1 MGCEIMG
8 WEDMG
13 CDDMG
18 CEDMGCE
25 DMGCEDMGCEDM
37 GCEDMGCEDM
47 GKIRIRAGS
56 DISPRSRQMKGA
68 ARQPRA
74 YGTNPAITPKLAPS
88 FPFPSEAL
96 VQRPH
101 AESTAGSSHAA
112 AAVMIYAVAF
122 VTGAIVMSF
131 EMLGS
136 RYLNPYFGSGIYTW
150 AALISTV
157 LIALTAGY
165 FLGGTLADRTASLA
179 VLALTV
185 IVGSLYLLALPSFAQ
200 AILEFVLT
208 GVDDIRAGSLIA
220 ALALMFF
227 PVTFLGMYSPFAI
240 RLLLRSAQRSGRVSG
255 AVYGIST
262 AGAIVGTL
270 GTTFFLIPTI
280 GSRAIRLTL
289 GALGL
294 AAGLALLALA
304 RLHRPAGS
312 VLVVVALAVSTA
324 PAGRADNLIDEAVR
338 ASMLERADGRL
349 AHIETAYNDV
359 FITKRRH
366 QLVMSFQLKGWD
378 YTESVSNLLDPDD
391 LPLRYA
397 QVMTIAT
404 VYPEAPR
411 KILMLGLGGGSIS
424 TYLGRFMP
432 EAAITTV
439 EIDPGVI
446 TAAKTYFGLRETE
459 RMRYHAGDGRVFLS
473 RNDELYDLILLDAYR
488 GGYVP
493 FHLLTREFYTL
504 VKQRLTPGGAAAFN
518 VHDGSKLYASTV
530 KTLGEVF
537 AALDL
542 YPSGVGEVI
551 AVASASPLDSRTLER
566 RAATLQERHG
576 FRFPLP
582 QILRRRLEQPR
593 LQAANGDVITD
604 DFAPADVY
612 DVIGKDARRRK

>member
-1 MGCEIMG
+1 M
-8 WEDMG
+8 
-13 CDDMG
+13 
-18 CEDMGCE
+18 
-25 DMGCEDMGCEDM
+25 
-37 GCEDMGCEDM
+37 
-47 GKIRIRAGS
+47 
-56 DISPRSRQMKGA
+56 
-68 ARQPRA
+68 
-74 YGTNPAITPKLAPS
+74 TPKLVPS
-88 FPFPSEAL
+88 LPFPPEAP

-112 AAVMIYAVAF
+112 AAVMIYAAAF

-200 AILEFVLT
+200 AILEFVLA

-280 GSRAIRLTL
+280 GSRAITLTL

-397 QVMTIAT
+397 QVMTIAAI
-404 VYPEAPR
+404 YPETAR

-459 RMRYHAGDGRVFLS
+459 RMRYRAGDGRVFLS

-551 AVASASPLDSRTLER
+551 AVAGASPLDPRTLER

>member
-1 MGCEIMG
+1 
-8 WEDMG
+8 
-13 CDDMG
+13 
-18 CEDMGCE
+18 
-25 DMGCEDMGCEDM
+25 
-37 GCEDMGCEDM
+37 
-47 GKIRIRAGS
+47 
-56 DISPRSRQMKGA
+56 MKGA

-74 YGTNPAITPKLAPS
+74 YGTNPAIPLKLAPS

-101 AESTAGSSHAA
+101 AESTAGSSQAA
-112 AAVMIYAVAF
+112 AAATIYAVAF

-157 LIALTAGY
+157 LIALMAGY
-165 FLGGTLADRTASLA
+165 FLGGTLADRTASPA

-185 IVGSLYLLALPSFAQ
+185 IIGSLYLLALPAFAQ
-200 AILEFVLT
+200 AILEFVLA
-208 GVDDIRAGSLIA
+208 GVDDIRAGSLIS

-280 GSRAIRLTL
+280 GSRAITLML

-294 AAGLALLALA
+294 AAGSALLALA
-304 RLHRPAGS
+304 RLRRRAGAA
-312 VLVVVALAVSTA
+312 LVVIALAAPTA
-324 PAGRADNLIDEAVR
+324 PAGRADNLIDEGVR
-338 ASMLERADGRL
+338 VAMLERGDGRL
-349 AHIETAYNDV
+349 AHIETPYNDV
-359 FITKRRH
+359 FITKRQH

-459 RMRYHAGDGRVFLS
+459 RMRYHAGDGRVFLN
-473 RNDELYDLILLDAYR
+473 RNSELYDLILLDAYR

-542 YPSGVGEVI
+542 YPTGVGEVI
-551 AVASASPLDSRTLER
+551 AVARTSPLDPQTLER
-566 RAATLQERHG
+566 RAAALQQRHG

-582 QILRRRLEQPR
+582 QILQRRMDKPQS
-593 LQAANGDVITD
+593 QAANGDVITD

-612 DVIGKDARRRK
+612 DVMGKDPRRRR

>member
-1 MGCEIMG
+1 MAKTCSKAWVVKTWVAKTWANPDSSEVRYKPKVAANEG
-8 WEDMG
+8 
-13 CDDMG
+13 
-18 CEDMGCE
+18 
-25 DMGCEDMGCEDM
+25 
-37 GCEDMGCEDM
+37 
-47 GKIRIRAGS
+47 RAE
-56 DISPRSRQMKGA
+56 A
-68 ARQPRA
+68 AAA
-74 YGTNPAITPKLAPS
+74 YGTNPTVTPKLAPS
-88 FPFPSEAL
+88 ILFLSEAL
-96 VQRPH
+96 VQRTQ

-112 AAVMIYAVAF
+112 AAGVIYAAAF

-165 FLGGTLADRTASLA
+165 FLGGALADRTASLA

-200 AILEFVLT
+200 AVLEFVLES
-208 GVDDIRAGSLIA
+208 VDDIRAGSLLA
-220 ALALMFF
+220 SLALMFF

-240 RLLLRSAQRSGRVSG
+240 RLLLRSPQRSGRVSG

-270 GTTFFLIPTI
+270 GTTFSLIPTI
-280 GSRAIRLTL
+280 GSRAITLTL

-304 RLHRPAGS
+304 RLRRRAGS
-312 VLVVVALAVSTA
+312 VLVVVALAVSAA

-338 ASMLERADGRL
+338 ARMLERADGRL

-378 YTESVSNLLDPDD
+378 YTESVGNLLDPDD

-404 VYPEAPR
+404 IYPETAR

-432 EAAITTV
+432 QAAITTV

-459 RMRYHAGDGRVFLS
+459 RMRYRAGDGRVFLT

-518 VHDGSKLYASTV
+518 IHDGSKLYASTV

-551 AVASASPLDSRTLER
+551 AVAGASPLDPQTLER
-566 RAATLQERHG
+566 RAAALQERHG
-576 FRFPLP
+576 FRFALP
-582 QILRRRLEQPR
+582 QILQRRLEQPR
-593 LQAANGDVITD
+593 SQAAKGDVITD

-612 DVIGKDARRRK
+612 DVIGKNARRKN

>member
-1 MGCEIMG
+1 M
-8 WEDMG
+8 
-13 CDDMG
+13 
-18 CEDMGCE
+18 
-25 DMGCEDMGCEDM
+25 
-37 GCEDMGCEDM
+37 
-47 GKIRIRAGS
+47 
-56 DISPRSRQMKGA
+56 
-68 ARQPRA
+68 
-74 YGTNPAITPKLAPS
+74 TPKLAP
-88 FPFPSEAL
+88 FLPFPPEAL

-112 AAVMIYAVAF
+112 AAVMIYAAAF
-122 VTGAIVMSF
+122 VTGVIVMSF

-136 RYLNPYFGSGIYTW
+136 RYLNPYFGSSIYTW

-165 FLGGTLADRTASLA
+165 FLGGALADRTASLA

-185 IVGSLYLLALPSFAQ
+185 IVGSLYLLVLPSFAQ
-200 AILEFVLT
+200 AILEFVLE

-220 ALALMFF
+220 SLALMFF

-262 AGAIVGTL
+262 TGAIVGTL

-280 GSRAIRLTL
+280 GSRAITLTL

-304 RLHRPAGS
+304 RLHRRAGS
-312 VLVVVALAVSTA
+312 ALVVVALAVAAA
-324 PAGRADNLIDEAVR
+324 PAVRADNLIDEAVR
-338 ASMLERADGRL
+338 ARMLERADGRL

-404 VYPEAPR
+404 IYSETAR

-459 RMRYHAGDGRVFLS
+459 RMRYRAGDGRVFLS

-518 VHDGSKLYASTV
+518 IHDGSKLYASTV

-551 AVASASPLDSRTLER
+551 AVASASPLDPRTLER
-566 RAATLQERHG
+566 RAAALQERHG

-582 QILRRRLEQPR
+582 QILQRRLEQPR
-593 LQAANGDVITD
+593 SHAAQGDVITD

-612 DVIGKDARRRK
+612 DVIGKNARRKN

>member
-1 MGCEIMG
+1 M
-8 WEDMG
+8 
-13 CDDMG
+13 
-18 CEDMGCE
+18 
-25 DMGCEDMGCEDM
+25 
-37 GCEDMGCEDM
+37 
-47 GKIRIRAGS
+47 
-56 DISPRSRQMKGA
+56 
-68 ARQPRA
+68 
-74 YGTNPAITPKLAPS
+74 TPKLVPS
-88 FPFPSEAL
+88 LPFPPEAP

-112 AAVMIYAVAF
+112 AAVMIYAAAF
-122 VTGAIVMSF
+122 ITGAIVMSF

-157 LIALTAGY
+157 LFALAAGY

-200 AILEFVLT
+200 AILEFVLA
-208 GVDDIRAGSLIA
+208 GVDDIRAGSLVA

-240 RLLLRSAQRSGRVSG
+240 RLLLRSAQRAGRVSG

-280 GSRAIRLTL
+280 GSRAITLTL

-304 RLHRPAGS
+304 RLHRPASS

-391 LPLRYA
+391 LPLPYA
-397 QVMTIAT
+397 QVMTIAAI
-404 VYPEAPR
+404 YPETAR

-432 EAAITTV
+432 EAAVTTV

-446 TAAKTYFGLRETE
+446 TVAKTYFGLRETE
-459 RMRYHAGDGRVFLS
+459 RIRYRAGDGRVFLS

-518 VHDGSKLYASTV
+518 VHDGSKLYASTI

-551 AVASASPLDSRTLER
+551 AVASASPLDPRTLER

>member
-1 MGCEIMG
+1 VQTPPIEPTS
-8 WEDMG
+8 
-13 CDDMG
+13 
-18 CEDMGCE
+18 
-25 DMGCEDMGCEDM
+25 
-37 GCEDMGCEDM
+37 
-47 GKIRIRAGS
+47 GS
-56 DISPRSRQMKGA
+56 PD
-68 ARQPRA
+68 
-74 YGTNPAITPKLAPS
+74 
-88 FPFPSEAL
+88 
-96 VQRPH
+96 
-101 AESTAGSSHAA
+101 AA
-112 AAVMIYAVAF
+112 ASAAIYAVAF

-165 FLGGTLADRTASLA
+165 FLGGALADRTVSPAL
-179 VLALTV
+179 LALTV
-185 IVGSLYLLALPSFAQ
+185 VIGSVYLLALPSFAPAVLEAVLA
-200 AILEFVLT
+200 AI
-208 GVDDIRAGSLIA
+208 DDIRLGSLMS

-270 GTTFFLIPTI
+270 GTTFVLIPAI
-280 GSRAIRLTL
+280 GSRAITLALGTL
-289 GALGL
+289 GLL
-294 AAGLALLALA
+294 AGLGLLALA
-304 RLHRPAGS
+304 RRRAATA
-312 VLVVVALAVSTA
+312 LVVIALAA
-324 PAGRADNLIDEAVR
+324 PSVPVARADSLIDDAVR
-338 ASMLERADGRL
+338 AGLLARADGRV
-349 AHIETAYNDV
+349 AHVETEYNDV
-359 FITKRRH
+359 FITKRGH
-366 QLVMSFQLKGWD
+366 QLVMSFQIKGWD

-404 VYPEAPR
+404 IYPEAPR
-411 KILMLGLGGGSIS
+411 RILMLGLGGGSIS

-446 TAAKTYFGLRETE
+446 TAAKTYFGLRESE
-459 RMRYHAGDGRVFLS
+459 RMRYRAGDGRVFLNRDS
-473 RNDELYDLILLDAYR
+473 ERYDLILVDAYR

-493 FHLLTREFYTL
+493 FHLLTREFYGL
-504 VKQRLTPGGAAAFN
+504 VKLRLAPGGAAAFN
-518 VHDGSKLYASTV
+518 VHDGSKLYASTI

-542 YPSGVGEVI
+542 YPTGRGEVI
-551 AVASASPLDSRTLER
+551 AVATAAPAEAQTLER
-566 RAATLQERHG
+566 RAAALQKQYG
-576 FRFPLP
+576 FRFSLP
-582 QILRRRLEQPR
+582 DMLRWRMDKSQS
-593 LQAANGDVITD
+593 QTAGGDVITD

-612 DVIGKDARRRK
+612 DVMGRDLRRKK

>member
-1 MGCEIMG
+1 M
-8 WEDMG
+8 
-13 CDDMG
+13 
-18 CEDMGCE
+18 
-25 DMGCEDMGCEDM
+25 
-37 GCEDMGCEDM
+37 
-47 GKIRIRAGS
+47 A
-56 DISPRSRQMKGA
+56 
-68 ARQPRA
+68 
-74 YGTNPAITPKLAPS
+74 PKLVPS
-88 FPFPSEAL
+88 LPFPPEAL

-112 AAVMIYAVAF
+112 ATVMIYAAAF
-122 VTGAIVMSF
+122 ITGAIVMSF

-200 AILEFVLT
+200 AILEFVLA

-280 GSRAIRLTL
+280 GSRAITLTL

-324 PAGRADNLIDEAVR
+324 PAGRADNLIDQAVR
-338 ASMLERADGRL
+338 ASILERADGRL

-359 FITKRRH
+359 FITKRGH

-397 QVMTIAT
+397 QVMTIAAI
-404 VYPEAPR
+404 YPETAR

-459 RMRYHAGDGRVFLS
+459 RMRYRAGDGRVFLS

-551 AVASASPLDSRTLER
+551 AVASASPLDPRTLER

>member
-1 MGCEIMG
+1 M
-8 WEDMG
+8 
-13 CDDMG
+13 
-18 CEDMGCE
+18 
-25 DMGCEDMGCEDM
+25 
-37 GCEDMGCEDM
+37 
-47 GKIRIRAGS
+47 
-56 DISPRSRQMKGA
+56 
-68 ARQPRA
+68 
-74 YGTNPAITPKLAPS
+74 TPKLVPS
-88 FPFPSEAL
+88 LPFPPEAL

-200 AILEFVLT
+200 AILEFVLA

-240 RLLLRSAQRSGRVSG
+240 RLLLRSAQRSGQVSG

-280 GSRAIRLTL
+280 GSRAITLTL

-359 FITKRRH
+359 FITKRGH

-404 VYPEAPR
+404 IYPETAR

-551 AVASASPLDSRTLER
+551 AVASASPLDPRTLER

-604 DFAPADVY
+604 DFASADVY

>member
-1 MGCEIMG
+1 MEHV
-8 WEDMG
+8 
-13 CDDMG
+13 
-18 CEDMGCE
+18 
-25 DMGCEDMGCEDM
+25 
-37 GCEDMGCEDM
+37 
-47 GKIRIRAGS
+47 
-56 DISPRSRQMKGA
+56 
-68 ARQPRA
+68 
-74 YGTNPAITPKLAPS
+74 PAWPKLARFLPC
-88 FPFPSEAL
+88 EDR
-96 VQRPH
+96 VPH
-101 AESTAGSSHAA
+101 SPPESIAGPSHAA
-112 AAVMIYAVAF
+112 AAAIYIVAF

-157 LIALTAGY
+157 LIALMAGY
-165 FLGGTLADRTASLA
+165 FLGGVLADRTASPT

-200 AILEFVLT
+200 FVLEFVLAAI
-208 GVDDIRAGSLIA
+208 DDIRVGSLA
-220 ALALMFF
+220 SSLTLMFF
-227 PVTFLGMYSPFAI
+227 PVTLLGMYSPFAI
-240 RLLLRSAQRSGRVSG
+240 RLLLHSAQRSGRVSG

-270 GTTFFLIPTI
+270 GTTFVLIPTI
-280 GSRAIRLTL
+280 GSRAITLTL

-294 AAGLALLALA
+294 IAGLGLLALA
-304 RLHRPAGS
+304 RGRAGAAL
-312 VLVVVALAVSTA
+312 VLIALASPT
-324 PAGRADNLIDEAVR
+324 AGRADNPIDESIR
-338 ASMLERADGRL
+338 AGMLERGDGRL
-349 AHIETAYNDV
+349 AHIETQYNDV
-359 FITKRRH
+359 FITKRGY
-366 QLVMSFQLKGWD
+366 QLVMSFQVQGWD

-404 VYPEAPR
+404 VYAEATR

-446 TAAKTYFGLRETE
+446 SAAKSYFGLRETE
-459 RMRYHAGDGRVFLS
+459 RMRYRAGDGRVFLTRS
-473 RNDELYDLILLDAYR
+473 NELYDLILLDAYR

-504 VKQRLTPGGAAAFN
+504 VKQRLAPGGAAAFN

-537 AALDL
+537 AAVDL
-542 YPSGVGEVI
+542 FPTGRGEVI
-551 AVASASPLDSRTLER
+551 AVATAASIDTQALEH
-566 RAATLQERHG
+566 RAVELQKRYG

-582 QILRRRLEQPR
+582 KILRGRMDKPQS
-593 LQAANGDVITD
+593 QAANGDVITD

-612 DVIGKDARRRK
+612 DVIGRDLRRRK

>member
-1 MGCEIMG
+1 
-8 WEDMG
+8 
-13 CDDMG
+13 
-18 CEDMGCE
+18 
-25 DMGCEDMGCEDM
+25 
-37 GCEDMGCEDM
+37 
-47 GKIRIRAGS
+47 
-56 DISPRSRQMKGA
+56 MKG
-68 ARQPRA
+68 RQGRRA
-74 YGTNPAITPKLAPS
+74 YGTSPRMTPKLAPS
-88 FPFPSEAL
+88 LSFPPEAL

-112 AAVMIYAVAF
+112 ATVMIYAAAF
-122 VTGAIVMSF
+122 ITGAIVMSF

-179 VLALTV
+179 LLALTV

-200 AILEFVLT
+200 AILEFVLA
-208 GVDDIRAGSLIA
+208 GVDDIRAGSLLA

-280 GSRAIRLTL
+280 GSRAITLTL

-312 VLVVVALAVSTA
+312 VLVVVALAVSMA

-397 QVMTIAT
+397 QVMTIAAI
-404 VYPEAPR
+404 YPETAR

-459 RMRYHAGDGRVFLS
+459 RMRYRAGDGRVFLT

-551 AVASASPLDSRTLER
+551 AVASASPLDPRTLER

-593 LQAANGDVITD
+593 LQAVNGDVITD

>member
-1 MGCEIMG
+1 
-8 WEDMG
+8 
-13 CDDMG
+13 
-18 CEDMGCE
+18 
-25 DMGCEDMGCEDM
+25 
-37 GCEDMGCEDM
+37 
-47 GKIRIRAGS
+47 
-56 DISPRSRQMKGA
+56 MKGA
-68 ARQPRA
+68 ARQPRP

-101 AESTAGSSHAA
+101 AESTAGSSQAA
-112 AAVMIYAVAF
+112 AAVTIYAVAF

-157 LIALTAGY
+157 LIALMAGY
-165 FLGGTLADRTASLA
+165 FLGGMLADRTASPA

-185 IVGSLYLLALPSFAQ
+185 IIGSLYLLALPAFAQ
-200 AILEFVLT
+200 AILEFVLA
-208 GVDDIRAGSLIA
+208 GVDDIRAGSLIST
-220 ALALMFF
+220 LALMFF

-280 GSRAIRLTL
+280 GSRAITLTL

-294 AAGLALLALA
+294 AAGSALLALA
-304 RLHRPAGS
+304 RLHRRAGAA
-312 VLVVVALAVSTA
+312 LVVIALAAPTA
-324 PAGRADNLIDEAVR
+324 PAGRADNLIDEGVR
-338 ASMLERADGRL
+338 VAMLERGDGRL
-349 AHIETAYNDV
+349 AHIETPYNDV
-359 FITKRRH
+359 FITKRQH

-446 TAAKTYFGLRETE
+446 TAAKTYFGVRETE
-459 RMRYHAGDGRVFLS
+459 RMRYHAGDGRVFLN
-473 RNDELYDLILLDAYR
+473 RNSELYDLILLDAYR

-542 YPSGVGEVI
+542 YPTGVGEVI
-551 AVASASPLDSRTLER
+551 AVARTSPLDPQTLER
-566 RAATLQERHG
+566 RAAALQQRHG

-582 QILRRRLEQPR
+582 QILQRRMDKPQS
-593 LQAANGDVITD
+593 QAANGDVITD

-612 DVIGKDARRRK
+612 DVMGKDPRRRR

>member
-1 MGCEIMG
+1 MFNG
-8 WEDMG
+8 
-13 CDDMG
+13 
-18 CEDMGCE
+18 
-25 DMGCEDMGCEDM
+25 
-37 GCEDMGCEDM
+37 EDMGCEDM
-47 GKIRIRAGS
+47 GKIRIRPGS

-101 AESTAGSSHAA
+101 AESTAGSSQAA
-112 AAVMIYAVAF
+112 AAVTIYAVAF

-157 LIALTAGY
+157 LIALMAGY
-165 FLGGTLADRTASLA
+165 FLGGTLADRTASPA
-179 VLALTV
+179 VLAVTV
-185 IVGSLYLLALPSFAQ
+185 IIGSLYLLALPAFAQ
-200 AILEFVLT
+200 AILEFVLA
-208 GVDDIRAGSLIA
+208 GVDDIRAGSLIS

-280 GSRAIRLTL
+280 GSRAITLTL

-294 AAGLALLALA
+294 AAGSALLALA
-304 RLHRPAGS
+304 HLRRRAGAA
-312 VLVVVALAVSTA
+312 LVVIALAAPTA
-324 PAGRADNLIDEAVR
+324 PAGRADNLIDEGVR
-338 ASMLERADGRL
+338 VAMLERGDGRL
-349 AHIETAYNDV
+349 AHIETPYNDV
-359 FITKRRH
+359 FITKRQH

-459 RMRYHAGDGRVFLS
+459 RMRYHAGDGRVFLN
-473 RNDELYDLILLDAYR
+473 RNSELYDLILLDAYR

-542 YPSGVGEVI
+542 YPTGVGEVI
-551 AVASASPLDSRTLER
+551 AVARTSPLDPQTLER
-566 RAATLQERHG
+566 RAAALQQRHG

-582 QILRRRLEQPR
+582 QILQRRMDKPQS
-593 LQAANGDVITD
+593 QAANGDVITD

-612 DVIGKDARRRK
+612 DVMGKDPRRRR

>member
-1 MGCEIMG
+1 MEHV
-8 WEDMG
+8 
-13 CDDMG
+13 
-18 CEDMGCE
+18 
-25 DMGCEDMGCEDM
+25 
-37 GCEDMGCEDM
+37 
-47 GKIRIRAGS
+47 
-56 DISPRSRQMKGA
+56 
-68 ARQPRA
+68 
-74 YGTNPAITPKLAPS
+74 PAWPKLARFLPC
-88 FPFPSEAL
+88 EDR
-96 VQRPH
+96 VPH
-101 AESTAGSSHAA
+101 SPPESIAGPSHAA
-112 AAVMIYAVAF
+112 AAAIYIVAF

-157 LIALTAGY
+157 LIALMAGY
-165 FLGGTLADRTASLA
+165 FVGGALADRTASPT

-200 AILEFVLT
+200 LVLEFVLA
-208 GVDDIRAGSLIA
+208 GIDDIRIGSLA
-220 ALALMFF
+220 SSLALMFF
-227 PVTFLGMYSPFAI
+227 PVTLLGMYSPFAI

-270 GTTFFLIPTI
+270 GTTFVLIPTI
-280 GSRAIRLTL
+280 GSRAITLTL

-294 AAGLALLALA
+294 VAGLALLALA
-304 RLHRPAGS
+304 RRRAGAA
-312 VLVVVALAVSTA
+312 LLIIALASPT
-324 PAGRADNLIDEAVR
+324 AGRADNPIDESIR
-338 ASMLERADGRL
+338 AGMLERGDGRL
-349 AHIETAYNDV
+349 AHIETQYNDV
-359 FITKRRH
+359 FITKRGH
-366 QLVMSFQLKGWD
+366 QLVMSFQVQGWD

-404 VYPEAPR
+404 VYAETPR

-446 TAAKTYFGLRETE
+446 SAAKNYFGLRETE
-459 RMRYHAGDGRVFLS
+459 RMHYRAGDGRVFLTRS
-473 RNDELYDLILLDAYR
+473 NELYDLILLDAYR

-504 VKQRLTPGGAAAFN
+504 VKRRLAPGGAAAFN

-537 AALDL
+537 AAVDL
-542 YPSGVGEVI
+542 FPTGRGEVI
-551 AVASASPLDSRTLER
+551 AVATASSINTQVLEE
-566 RAATLQERHG
+566 RAAELQKRYG

-582 QILRRRLEQPR
+582 KILRGRMDKPQS
-593 LQAANGDVITD
+593 QAANGDVITD

-612 DVIGKDARRRK
+612 DVIGRDLRRRK

>member
-1 MGCEIMG
+1 M
-8 WEDMG
+8 
-13 CDDMG
+13 
-18 CEDMGCE
+18 
-25 DMGCEDMGCEDM
+25 
-37 GCEDMGCEDM
+37 
-47 GKIRIRAGS
+47 
-56 DISPRSRQMKGA
+56 
-68 ARQPRA
+68 
-74 YGTNPAITPKLAPS
+74 TPKLVPSLPFAP
-88 FPFPSEAL
+88 EAL

-112 AAVMIYAVAF
+112 AAVMIYAAAF

-200 AILEFVLT
+200 AILEFVLA

-280 GSRAIRLTL
+280 GSRAITLTL

-397 QVMTIAT
+397 QVMTIAAI
-404 VYPEAPR
+404 YPETAR

-459 RMRYHAGDGRVFLS
+459 RMRYRAGDGRVFLS